1 MPNSSSTGSQSLR
14 TLLRASCG
22 RLSIRRFNTPVVM
35 ELGVTTRRHILF
47 RMTRN
52 NTSFSTPVIR
62 DNDVKHVPIGY
73 PLLKAT
79 HWNGR
84 HSASGRGHDR
94 WGIADDH
101 FDATILLAAALGV
114 IVRNGLV
121 LALAGRNDAI
131 GTDAFLHQE

>member
-1 MPNSSSTGSQSLR
+1 MPNSSSTGSQSFR
-14 TLLRASCG
+14 MLLRASCG
-22 RLSIRRFNTPVVM
+22 RPSIRRLTTPVAM

-47 RMTRN
+47 RMTRS
-52 NTSFSTPVIR
+52 NTSFSTPVAR
-62 DNDVKHVPIGY
+62 DNDLKHVQIGY
-73 PLLKAT
+73 PLLKAA

-84 HSASGRGHDR
+84 QSVSRRGHDR

-121 LALAGRNDAI
+121 LALAGRND
-131 GTDAFLHQE
+131 